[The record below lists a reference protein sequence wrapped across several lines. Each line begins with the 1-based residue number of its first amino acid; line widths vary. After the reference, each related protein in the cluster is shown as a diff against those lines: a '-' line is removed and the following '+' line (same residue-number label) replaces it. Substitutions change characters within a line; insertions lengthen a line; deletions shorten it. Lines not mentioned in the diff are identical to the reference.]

1 MKFDDNMR
9 KEIQSALLAAG
20 IQEFGIKGIKAVTV
34 DSLVKQAGI
43 SKGMFY
49 KFFESKELFFF
60 KCLEHVEEQAK
71 QEKIL
76 PALLA
81 DGDPFENLK
90 NLFINISGF
99 IEDYPI
105 LAILND
111 AEQFSYLQSRIPAA
125 ALKEHIKND
134 DSSARAFIDGLAAK
148 GINLHYTAEF
158 ISALLR
164 LLAMLPLLRK
174 EVGPLFDETREFII
188 DAAVRKLL
196 TEARKEI

>member
-1 MKFDDNMR
+1 MKFTDEQR
-9 KEIQSALLAAG
+9 KDIENKLLTAG
-20 IQEFGIKGIKAVTV
+20 IYEFGMKGIKAVTV
-34 DSLVKQAGI
+34 DTLVKQAGI

-49 KFFESKELFFF
+49 KFFESKEIFFF
-60 KCLEHVEEQAK
+60 KCLEHVEEKAK

-81 DGDPFENLK
+81 DGSALDNLK

-111 AEQFSYLQSRIPAA
+111 SEQFNYLQSRIPPEIM
-125 ALKEHIKND
+125 KEHIKND
-134 DSSARAFIDGLAAK
+134 DSSAQEFITGLKAK
-148 GINLHYTAEF
+148 GIQLNYSAQF

-164 LLAMLPLLRK
+164 LLAMLPLFK
-174 EVGPLFDETREFII
+174 KQVGTLFNETREFII

-196 TEARKEI
+196 SNEMKEN